1 MFRDRCLLIILLKT
15 VAAILP
21 DWHGVS
27 FHLGLLKSIEV
38 GVELIVNRP
47 HVDLVF
53 TRGFLCISINL
64 AG

>member
-1 MFRDRCLLIILLKT
+1 MFRDRCLLIILLKA
-15 VAAILP
+15 VAEILP

-27 FHLGLLKSIEV
+27 FHLGLLKGIEV

-53 TRGFLCISINL
+53 TRGFLSISINL